1 MSDPKDVSGQANPTG
16 ALPVLLEVC
25 QIILQS
31 KEWKKSLAQALPYI
45 RRLVIFDNFA
55 LYQKLPQENTSFEVV
70 YARAMGRGKSAGEY
84 ISWGDA
90 TAAHVFDTGQFQ
102 VNQPPLTDVLDDNRL
117 DFPCIL
123 GIPIQFEDQF
133 FSLILVRFGAPDY
146 SQNDKQTAMLISS
159 MVGILLR
166 QKVLQDRLSQ
176 LENERQQAV
185 LQEDF
190 ISTISHELTSPIG
203 FIKGYTTTLMRS
215 DTTWTPDNQKEF
227 LTIIDEETDRME
239 ELIEN
244 LLDSS
249 RLQSGSFAMD
259 MQPVQLDTLIRD
271 VTMRAK
277 AHQINLEINF
287 KMGDSLPRILGDSRR
302 LTQVFENLISNA
314 IKYAP
319 GSHLT
324 IIGEVLNE
332 QIHLIFSDDGPGI
345 SVQHL
350 PNLFKKFY
358 RSPENPTETRGT
370 GLGLYICRQIITAH
384 NGEIFAESEPG
395 KGVTIHILLPIAA
408 HPSGREGKS

>member
-1 MSDPKDVSGQANPTG
+1 MSDTKPVTGQTDPTG
-16 ALPVLLEVC
+16 NLPGLLEVS
-25 QIILQS
+25 QVILQS
-31 KEWKKSLAQALPYI
+31 SEWKTSLEHALPYI

-55 LYQKLPQENTSFEVV
+55 LYQRISQENTNFEVI
-70 YARAMGRGKSAGEY
+70 YARAMGRGKTAGEY

-90 TAAHVFDTGQFQ
+90 TASHVFVTGRLQ
-102 VNQPPLTDVLDDNRL
+102 VNQPILTDLADDNRL

-133 FSLILVRFGAPDY
+133 YSLILVRFGGPDY
-146 SQNDKQTAMLISS
+146 TQHDKHTATLISCL
-159 MVGILLR
+159 VGILLR
-166 QKVLQDRLSQ
+166 QKALQDRLTQ

-185 LQEDF
+185 LQDDF
-190 ISTISHELTSPIG
+190 ISTISHELISPLG

-215 DTTWTPDNQKEF
+215 DTTWTPDIQKEF

-239 ELIEN
+239 ELIDN

-249 RLQSGSFAMD
+249 RLQSGSLPMD

-277 AHQINLEINF
+277 AHQINLEIRTRLS
-287 KMGDSLPRILGDSRR
+287 DALPRILGDSRR

-324 IIGEVLNE
+324 IHTEVLNQ
-332 QIHLIFSDDGPGI
+332 QIHLLFSDDGPGI
-345 SVQHL
+345 SAQHL

-358 RSPENPTETRGT
+358 RSSENPTEARGT

-395 KGVTIHILLPIAA
+395 KGVTIHILLPIPAS
-408 HPSGREGKS
+408 PTGREV